1 MRSHYYNDRKKSSEH
16 NDIFLACYSVTIQ
29 GDKCSFTI
37 FQSLLRQLITVDEC
51 LWSCRWK
58 INRGTLRLFSEVL
71 CDKIFLAIFFAGI
84 AQLLLGIICFSDI
97 YNSVCI
103 LKSRLAAAL
112 IFALITD
119 LDWQGLYRK
128 IRINLRKLKL
138 RKIQAI
144 DKLFLLFSYS
154 LFYPPGLQETWS
166 TVSRKY
172 LIWIDIHVS

>member
-29 GDKCSFTI
+29 GNKCSFTI
-37 FQSLLRQLITVDEC
+37 FQSLLRQLITVDGC

-58 INRGTLRLFSEVL
+58 LNRGTLRLFSEVL

-84 AQLLLGIICFSDI
+84 AQLLLGIICFSDK

-103 LKSRLAAAL
+103 LNSRLAAAL
-112 IFALITD
+112 IFASITD
-119 LDWQGLYRK
+119 LDWQGLYGK

-144 DKLFLLFSYS
+144 DKFFLLFSYS

-166 TVSRKY
+166 TVSR
-172 LIWIDIHVS
+172 